1 MTMPAETQDI
11 DQAIASFRAGVA
23 SASGEGLTP
32 RGWSAED
39 WRELFRFTDI
49 RRIGAADVLIRRG
62 DPDCTLYF
70 VLHGNL
76 EVVIHSGDGI
86 SMGPLT
92 RVGAGSVLGEQ
103 SFFDGNPRSAS
114 VWAVVESEVAAMTPA
129 AVRGLHRC
137 EAGARPR
144 TPVCARPDSCGPP
157 PTNDGEGDEL
167 GRSRSSSNEITDVI
181 MVAVSDWARL
191 LCSLL
196 LVYVNVRF
204 GSLADV

>member
-23 SASGEGLTP
+23 SASGEALTP

-39 WRELFRFTDI
+39 WRDLFRFTDV

-70 VLHGNL
+70 VLDGTL

-114 VWAVVESEVAAMTPA
+114 VWRWLT
-129 AVRGLHRC
+129 
-137 EAGARPR
+137 ARWR
-144 TPVCARPDSCGPP
+144 R
-157 PTNDGEGDEL
+157 
-167 GRSRSSSNEITDVI
+167 
-181 MVAVSDWARL
+181 
-191 LCSLL
+191 
-196 LVYVNVRF
+196 
-204 GSLADV
+204 

>member
-39 WRELFRFTDI
+39 WRDLFHFTDI

-70 VLHGNL
+70 VLNGNL

-114 VWAVVESEVAAMTPA
+114 VWAVVESEVAAMTPQRYA
-129 AVRGLHRC
+129 AFTAARPELARELLFALGRILAVRLR
-137 EAGARPR
+137 R
-144 TPVCARPDSCGPP
+144 TTAKVMS
-157 PTNDGEGDEL
+157 
-167 GRSRSSSNEITDVI
+167 
-181 MVAVSDWARL
+181 
-191 LCSLL
+191 
-196 LVYVNVRF
+196 
-204 GSLADV
+204 